1 MEMDGSYT
9 PIAWYVYGLGLLW
22 KVAADSSTYFYHFD
36 GDGNVVALSS
46 PTGGVVNQYR
56 YDPTGRL
63 LASNEAIENMFR
75 ARGEA
80 GWMDDGN
87 GLVFTNSL
95 YQFPELR
102 LTLPATADPSPP
114 AAGLAMPFQGAGAC
128 FFQGVS
134 NCLFAT
140 GGRDR

>member
-1 MEMDGSYT
+1 
-9 PIAWYVYGLGLLW
+9 
-22 KVAADSSTYFYHFD
+22 
-36 GDGNVVALSS
+36 
-46 PTGGVVNQYR
+46 
-56 YDPTGRL
+56 
-63 LASNEAIENMFR
+63 MFR

-114 AAGLAMPFQGAGAC
+114 ASILSPPLPGAGAC

-134 NCLFAT
+134 NCLAAT

>member
-1 MEMDGSYT
+1 
-9 PIAWYVYGLGLLW
+9 
-22 KVAADSSTYFYHFD
+22 
-36 GDGNVVALSS
+36 
-46 PTGGVVNQYR
+46 VVNEYR

-63 LASNEAIENMFR
+63 IASGETVENMFR

-87 GLVFTNSL
+87 GLVFTNTL

-114 AAGLAMPFQGAGAC
+114 AAGLAPPFPGPGAC
-128 FFQGVS
+128 FFQGVAS
-134 NCLFAT
+134 CLATT

>member
-1 MEMDGSYT
+1 
-9 PIAWYVYGLGLLW
+9 
-22 KVAADSSTYFYHFD
+22 
-36 GDGNVVALSS
+36 
-46 PTGGVVNQYR
+46 VVNQYR

-63 LASNEAIENMFR
+63 IASNEAVENMFR

-87 GLVFTNSL
+87 GLVFTNRL

-102 LTLPATADPSPP
+102 LSLPATADLSPP
-114 AAGLAMPFQGAGAC
+114 GADLSPQFTGAGAC

-134 NCLFAT
+134 SCLAAI